1 MQEEDRAAAAE
12 AAHVVAQVVVPGL
25 PGPQLVGAPTQ
36 EEVTAVLTL
45 VIIEAIMFL

>member
-12 AAHVVAQVVVPGL
+12 AAQEEVPGL
-25 PGPQLVGAPTQ
+25 PGPQHLHLVGAPTQ